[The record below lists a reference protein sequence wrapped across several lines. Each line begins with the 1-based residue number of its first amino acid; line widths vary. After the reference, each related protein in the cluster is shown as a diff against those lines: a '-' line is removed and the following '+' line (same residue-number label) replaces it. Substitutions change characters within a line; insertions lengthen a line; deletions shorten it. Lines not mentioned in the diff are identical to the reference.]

1 MLNPFK
7 KKPRVLVLD
16 DDASMRRLV
25 TTILSRAGYRVDAV
39 THGNAALEQIAK
51 NDYAAILLDLMMPI
65 EGGMTV
71 IQRLRKTNPDVLK
84 RVILLTA
91 SPESV
96 IRNIQNEVHG
106 VVNKPFQPDT
116 LVEAVRRL
124 VRE

>member
-7 KKPRVLVLD
+7 KKPRVLLLD

-25 TTILSRAGYRVDAV
+25 TTILGRAGYRVDAV
-39 THGNAALEQIAK
+39 ANGNAALEQISK
-51 NDYAAILLDLMMPI
+51 NEYAAILLDLMMPI

-71 IQRLRKTNPDVLK
+71 IQRLRKTTPDVLK

-106 VVNKPFQPDT
+106 VVNKPFQPEE

-124 VRE
+124 VTE